1 MNIRPISPLYTYA
14 NYQVPFSSK
23 KRYSDRA
30 KEEHY
35 REIGET
41 TRERFVRKFYEFL
54 GLQPPLSKSEKK
66 YIAAKEKEYQQRKK
80 AKQNDSLKADS
91 YVSSGKR
98 QLDVKEAP
106 AAAVSSSQKRK
117 PEKAPDVSIEH
128 RIPKSQKTDYDLSD
142 FMARLRES
150 LNNENAK
157 FGDIVEILDSKITKL
172 PETDS
177 RKKAYQDIREEA
189 KRSNTSF
196 MPTVVITDKD
206 LEDNDVIIKKVNRL
220 INQAPE
226 NEATVFD
233 VLDWFDNNGEKI
245 KDCNFS
251 VYKNCTV
258 SLIDEISSTVDLFAE
273 FNPMSDD
280 VLKKY
285 VKLYK
290 KFAKPAENNDILKR
304 SNDASNLVNIFNKYS
319 ESMNKDTAYAFFDE
333 LKRTSMNY
341 RHFHDVKFSA
351 GLISDMTDGEKEDFA
366 CEIETQEAK
375 LYDRYKRLKR
385 NKNM

>member
-1 MNIRPISPLYTYA
+1 
-14 NYQVPFSSK
+14 
-23 KRYSDRA
+23 
-30 KEEHY
+30 
-35 REIGET
+35 
-41 TRERFVRKFYEFL
+41 
-54 GLQPPLSKSEKK
+54 
-66 YIAAKEKEYQQRKK
+66 
-80 AKQNDSLKADS
+80 
-91 YVSSGKR
+91 
-98 QLDVKEAP
+98 
-106 AAAVSSSQKRK
+106 
-117 PEKAPDVSIEH
+117 
-128 RIPKSQKTDYDLSD
+128 
-142 FMARLRES
+142 MARLRES

-196 MPTVVITDKD
+196 MPSVVITDKD

-226 NEATVFD
+226 NEATVLD

-251 VYKNCTV
+251 VYKNCAV

>member
-1 MNIRPISPLYTYA
+1 M
-14 NYQVPFSSK
+14 
-23 KRYSDRA
+23 
-30 KEEHY
+30 
-35 REIGET
+35 
-41 TRERFVRKFYEFL
+41 
-54 GLQPPLSKSEKK
+54 
-66 YIAAKEKEYQQRKK
+66 
-80 AKQNDSLKADS
+80 DSLF
-91 YVSSGKR
+91 
-98 QLDVKEAP
+98 L
-106 AAAVSSSQKRK
+106 
-117 PEKAPDVSIEH
+117 
-128 RIPKSQKTDYDLSD
+128 T
-142 FMARLRES
+142 
-150 LNNENAK
+150 N
-157 FGDIVEILDSKITKL
+157 ILDKES
-172 PETDS
+172 
-177 RKKAYQDIREEA
+177 
-189 KRSNTSF
+189 KRSSRANGASF
-196 MPTVVITDKD
+196 
-206 LEDNDVIIKKVNRL
+206 
-220 INQAPE
+220 
-226 NEATVFD
+226 NE
-233 VLDWFDNNGEKI
+233 I
-245 KDCNFS
+245 
-251 VYKNCTV
+251 
-258 SLIDEISSTVDLFAE
+258 ISSNTLRHEYTQLVMLFKKMKLWGYIE